1 MLSSLRLGVAITLCV
16 ACSNGS
22 DVVDAGDATAES
34 AADAPIDSPKPIDAG
49 VDVVADVAVDV
60 EAGSSDASDASDAS
74 DGAPACGDGVVTS
87 PEVCDDYNSSAC
99 GACSADCK
107 TSQPPVAATG
117 SIIAISGTNLV
128 DGETFT
134 LNDGTQTATVF
145 EFDSN
150 SSVASGHV
158 AVPIF
163 LNSTAT
169 IVANAMRTAINGV
182 AGTLLVTASGTGS
195 TVSITNDQQGSFGNV
210 AITET
215 VANVGFVVSGMTG
228 GVGADCPNGTGCGST
243 TDCQP
248 GLTCTSHT
256 CQ

>member
-1 MLSSLRLGVAITLCV
+1 MLSSLRLGVAIALCA

-49 VDVVADVAVDV
+49 FDVVAP
-60 EAGSSDASDASDAS
+60 EAGSSDASDAS
-74 DGAPACGDGVVTS
+74 DGAPACGDGIITS

-99 GACSADCK
+99 GSCSADCM
-107 TSQPPVAATG
+107 TSQLSSTAIG
-117 SIIAISGTNLV
+117 SITAISGTNLV

-145 EFDSN
+145 EFDTN
-150 SSVASGHV
+150 NSVASGHV
-158 AVPIF
+158 AVQIV

-169 IVANAMRTAINGV
+169 IVANTMRTAINGV
-182 AGTLLVTASGTGS
+182 AGTLLVTASGTGT
-195 TVSITNDQQGSFGNV
+195 TVSLTNDQQGSFGNV

-215 VANVGFVVSGMTG
+215 VSNVGFVVSGMAG
-228 GVGADCPNGTGCGST
+228 GVGADCTNGTGCGST